1 MIYYYHLHASHR
13 RSFILFFFL
22 FSLWKLYRGRR
33 STFSASLYFKDVA
46 FARPE
51 RVSCSCGTAQV
62 YGGDAKLQQTL
73 RCVSWKRLLKLC
85 WGASKH
91 SSTLLPA
98 QQLEAPQFKGSR
110 WHLKAPY
117 QRHFQICTLCDAGL
131 QWSSRVGSI
140 ATTQQSSPPVMSQR
154 AFFLSF
160 FPLCSSAQFMK
171 RRSSLAKWMLRR
183 MGPLNVCLSF
193 SVSHWIIFG

>member
-1 MIYYYHLHASHR
+1 MRDLLLPSPCVSSPIFY
-13 RSFILFFFL
+13 LFFFL

-117 QRHFQICTLCDAGL
+117 QRHFQICTLCDAG
-131 QWSSRVGSI
+131 
-140 ATTQQSSPPVMSQR
+140 PPVEQPR
-154 AFFLSF
+154 RVYCNNPTKQTPCDVTKGVFFVVFSHCVLVLS
-160 FPLCSSAQFMK
+160 L
-171 RRSSLAKWMLRR
+171 W
-183 MGPLNVCLSF
+183 NVDP
-193 SVSHWIIFG
+193 HWPSECCAEWGL